1 MTQIYT
7 VAAYSETTKNVKHI
21 EFLGHFIS
29 GQPCIEHSKCSTPKA
44 CADKWYASYPTELG
58 HKVAVLGH
66 SYRQKVSHQLFRKA
80 DYAARTVFGLLNA

>member
-7 VAAYSETTKNVKHI
+7 VAAYSETNNTKHI

-29 GQPCIEHSKCSTPKA
+29 GQPCLEHAKCDTPKA
-44 CADKWYASYPTELG
+44 CADKWYDNYPTGTG

-66 SYRQKVSHQLFRKA
+66 SYRQKVGHQLFRKA